1 MPTQRNTRSN
11 HRVERGVQ
19 EHTYPPNYREPSEGM
34 DGLQRWVSGLGG
46 AALLYYGLRQ
56 DNLSRWP
63 LAALGAGLLYQGASG
78 MNLLDYVP
86 VANQVPVVNQ
96 LTTHE
101 PTNLRIRKS
110 LTINRPAEEL
120 YNFWRKLENLPSFMN
135 HVKSVKDLGNGQSHW
150 VVNVLNGMELE
161 WDAHITVDRPNEM
174 IAWETLPEA
183 TLQNR
188 GYVKFIPT
196 SRGTEVSV
204 SLEYDP
210 PGSAVGEMAGR
221 AVKFIAEQQ
230 IKEEIRNFKRLMETG
245 ELPTTE
251 GQPSGRSKD
260 SRHDMQRERM
270 HVERADPS
278 SMRKDTMQIRNMRQ
292 ETMQ

>member
-1 MPTQRNTRSN
+1 
-11 HRVERGVQ
+11 
-19 EHTYPPNYREPSEGM
+19 M
-34 DGLQRWVSGLGG
+34 DDIQRWVSGLGG

-56 DNLSRWP
+56 HNLSRWA

-78 MNLLDYVP
+78 NNLLDYVP
-86 VANQVPVVNQ
+86 AVND
-96 LTTHE
+96 LASELPMGEKIASRE
-101 PTNLRIRKS
+101 PSQLRIRKS
-110 LTINRPAEEL
+110 VTVNRPASDL
-120 YNFWRKLENLPSFMN
+120 YNYWRKLEDLPTFMS
-135 HVKSVKDLGNGQSHW
+135 HVKSVQDLGNGQSHW
-150 VVNVLNGMELE
+150 VVNVLSDIELE
-161 WDAHITVDRPNEM
+161 WDAQITVDRPDEM

-210 PGSAVGEMAGR
+210 PAAMGGKIAGR

-245 ELPTTE
+245 EWPTTE

-260 SRHDMQRERM
+260 EDQSM
-270 HVERADPS
+270 HRQQPRIQQS
-278 SMRKDTMQIRNMRQ
+278 SMQSATQSSTQSARMQQ
-292 ETMQ
+292 ETAQ